1 MRIVRA
7 ERHARAMGSTV
18 HVIVA
23 AHGRHADDLADLAL
37 LRIGLLEDCWTRF
50 RPDSELSRLNARA
63 GTGPVTVS
71 EDLAVLVAAM
81 LAAAAW
87 TDGAFDP
94 TVLHAVDANG
104 YDADFAAVVA
114 RDAVAVA
121 ERDAVPAPGTHGIA
135 LHRDGPT
142 VSLPAGIGLD
152 PGAIGKGLAADIV
165 ASEIHAAGAH
175 GALVNLGGDVSARGD
190 SGRADET
197 GWTVTIRDDRLDG
210 TPAVSTITITL
221 AGDRRAVSTS
231 SSLKRRW
238 HGRHHVIDPSTGQPS
253 VSDLAQATVV
263 APTGWQA
270 EAASTLALV
279 RGTAYARDWLA
290 SAGVDAAL
298 FPHDPA
304 EQPRLTWEAA
314 HAR

>member
-23 AHGRHADDLADLAL
+23 AHGGHADALADLAL

-63 GTGPVTVS
+63 GSGPVTVS
-71 EDLAVLVAAM
+71 EDLTVLVAAM
-81 LAAAAW
+81 LAASGW

-104 YDADFAAVVA
+104 YDADFAAVIA
-114 RDAVAVA
+114 RDAVAFA
-121 ERDAVPAPGTHGIA
+121 ERDPVPAPGIHGIA
-135 LHRDGPT
+135 LHADGPA

-152 PGAIGKGLAADIV
+152 PGAIGKGLAADMV
-165 ASEIHAAGAH
+165 ASEIYEAGAY

-197 GWTVTIRDDRLDG
+197 GWIVAVRDDRTDAAPVVTTL
-210 TPAVSTITITL
+210 TL
-221 AGDRRAVSTS
+221 AGVRRAVSTS

-238 HGRHHVIDPSTGQPS
+238 HGRHHVIDPGTGRPS

-279 RGTAYARDWLA
+279 RGTVFARDWLA
-290 SAGVDAAL
+290 TAGVEAAL

-304 EQPRLTWEAA
+304 EQPRLTWEDA